1 MKKLMQLAPRLRSL
15 LNPRLAAVLVLLIAV
30 ALVKHF
36 LTETYPERVE
46 GNIRPIDG
54 DSFRIG
60 DAEVR
65 LMGIDAPEGRQTC
78 TRGGA
83 TWNCG
88 EEARRELQR
97 LIGRDR
103 VLCKVADRDQ
113 HGRLLAYC
121 TAANRDLNRRM
132 VESGYAL
139 SYGGYLREEGTAKA
153 AKRGLWSGEFTRPR
167 QWRREHGAGQH
178 RPGG

>member
-1 MKKLMQLAPRLRSL
+1 MQLPAGMRSL
-15 LNPRLAAVLVLLIAV
+15 LNPRLIAVLVLLVAI

-36 LTETYPERVE
+36 LTEGLPERVE
-46 GNIRPIDG
+46 GTPRLTDG
-54 DSFRIG
+54 DSFRLEG
-60 DAEVR
+60 SEVR

-78 TRGGA
+78 TRGGVA
-83 TWNCG
+83 WDCG
-88 EEARRELQR
+88 NEARRELAR

-103 VLCKVADRDQ
+103 ISCKVADRDQ

-121 TAANRDLNRRM
+121 TAGNRDLNRRM

-139 SYGGYLREEGTAKA
+139 SYGGYIREEGMAKA

-167 QWRREHGAGQH
+167 QWRREHGVG
-178 RPGG
+178 R